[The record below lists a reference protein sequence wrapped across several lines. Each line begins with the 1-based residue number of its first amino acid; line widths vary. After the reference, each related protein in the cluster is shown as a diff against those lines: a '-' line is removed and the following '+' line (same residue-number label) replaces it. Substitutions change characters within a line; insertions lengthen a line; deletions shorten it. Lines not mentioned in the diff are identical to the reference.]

1 MTIFRQ
7 SNKIILGIIISI
19 AVIFPYYS
27 AYAYCGNGALETP
40 AEECDDG
47 NFIDRD
53 GCSSYCKIEDMA
65 PPTVSSVSIPDGTKD
80 VSTLT
85 NSLTIIFSEQVKAS
99 SINKTTVR
107 LEYNGAPLDYTLTL
121 DTDQK
126 TLTVT
131 INQDLY
137 SEAAHSLRINHVYDI
152 AGNYM
157 SDEYINVFTTAKA
170 IDHTAPTVVVD
181 PQGGTY
187 NVPQNVTIIPYIGS
201 YTKSEDFIDKT
212 AKIYYTLNDI
222 NLTSTSPLYTLPISI
237 RTNTILRY
245 FAIDEV
251 GNKTRIH
258 SESYSF
264 DCPEFPHAKKVTDQY
279 PDCRVLECEYGF
291 DLRANA
297 CVISLNESDPND
309 YKSNAVTAPM
319 FSSSTPVTIISKPS
333 IYITPEHNGIIPRP
347 IIFKELKR
355 GTIINFEQSTK
366 ITDMEGKP
374 FTGYIKPPENLYM
387 KDFPINFGYSFRSI
401 FSFKAADGRD
411 LSFSPSYKITLPF
424 GENYNPDEL
433 VTVLTYDSATNQYS
447 EYSRNMYKTDLA
459 KKEVTITA
467 SRTNTFFIAQ
477 LGVNFNRVIFTDV
490 SSSHWA
496 KNYIE
501 ALYRKGIV
509 KGRDANIFAPN
520 ENMTRAEFV
529 KVVLKAIEAETENPD
544 DIKTAPFSDV
554 PLYAWYAPYVKKAK
568 DLNLISGY
576 QDGTFG
582 PDEVINRA
590 EAIKIIFTAFNFDLT
605 KRTLSASVDAKQ
617 RFADLRKAEW
627 YFPYADFAIQNG
639 IMQGVPSENNNFRYF
654 RPSEPITRAEMA
666 KLTIKTMELAE
677 KLKSDNKSNWGP
689 NIPNSGSN

>member
-1 MTIFRQ
+1 MINFRWAV
-7 SNKIILGIIISI
+7 KALAIIPLGFFF
-19 AVIFPYYS
+19 AYPYTTVH
-27 AYAYCGNGALETP
+27 AYCGDGALETP

-53 GCSSYCKIEDMA
+53 GCSSYCKIEDMT
-65 PPTVSSVSIPDGTKD
+65 PPTVSSVSIPNGTKD

-85 NSLTIIFSEQVKAS
+85 NSLTVIFSEQIKPT
-99 SINKTTVR
+99 SINKNTVK

-121 DTDQK
+121 NADQK

-137 SEAAHSLRINHVYDI
+137 SEAAHALRINHVYDI

-157 SDEYINVFTTAKA
+157 SDEYIDVFTTAKA
-170 IDHTAPTVVVD
+170 IDHTPPTVVVD
-181 PQGGTY
+181 PPGGTY
-187 NVPQNVTIIPYIGS
+187 NISQNVTLTPYIGD
-201 YTKSEDFIDKT
+201 YTRSEYFIDKT

-222 NLTSTSPLYTLPISI
+222 NLTSASPLYTLPISI
-237 RTNTILRY
+237 GSNTILRY

-251 GNKTRIH
+251 GNRTRIH
-258 SESYSF
+258 YENYSF
-264 DCPEFPHAKKVTDQY
+264 DCPEFLHAKKVTDQY

-291 DLRANA
+291 ELRANT
-297 CVISLNESDPND
+297 CVISLNEADPND
-309 YKSNAVTAPM
+309 YKSNAVTVPM

-355 GTIINFEQSTK
+355 GTVIYFEQNTK

-411 LSFSPSYKITLPF
+411 LSFNPPYKITLPF
-424 GENYNPDEL
+424 GENYNPDEQ
-433 VTVLTYDSATNQYS
+433 VTVLTYDPITNQYS
-447 EYSRNMYKTDLA
+447 EYSRNMYTSDLE
-459 KKEVTITA
+459 KKEVTIEA

-477 LGVNFNRVIFTDV
+477 SGVNFNRAIFIDV

-529 KVVLKAIEAETENPD
+529 KVVLKAIGVETENPD

-554 PLYAWYAPYVKKAK
+554 PLYAWYAPYVTKAK
-568 DLNLISGY
+568 DLNLIIGY
-576 QDGTFG
+576 KDGTFD
-582 PDEVINRA
+582 PDEPISRA
-590 EAIKIIFTAFNFDLT
+590 EAIKILFTAFRFDLT
-605 KRTLSASVDAKQ
+605 MRNLEKSVSCKQ
-617 RFADLRKAEW
+617 RFIDIQKNDW
-627 YFPYADFAIQNG
+627 YFPFADFAIQTG
-639 IMQGVPSENNNFRYF
+639 IMQGVPSVNNNFRYF
-654 RPSEPITRAEMA
+654 RPNQPITRAEMA
-666 KLTIKTMELAE
+666 KLTIKTIELDE
-677 KLKSDNKSNWGP
+677 KLKAKYTITW
-689 NIPNSGSN
+689 